1 MHPPH
6 FCIKG
11 LHFQKKKKKWDY
23 KGFDMIAFTD
33 NNYLYI
39 LSLKYPIDHFHVC
52 FKLQAAIKSL
62 N

>member
-11 LHFQKKKKKWDY
+11 LHFQKKKNWDY

-33 NNYLYI
+33 NNYFYI
-39 LSLKYPIDHFHVC
+39 LS
-52 FKLQAAIKSL
+52 
-62 N
+62 

>member
-11 LHFQKKKKKWDY
+11 LHFQKKKKKNWDY

-39 LSLKYPIDHFHVC
+39 LS
-52 FKLQAAIKSL
+52 
-62 N
+62 